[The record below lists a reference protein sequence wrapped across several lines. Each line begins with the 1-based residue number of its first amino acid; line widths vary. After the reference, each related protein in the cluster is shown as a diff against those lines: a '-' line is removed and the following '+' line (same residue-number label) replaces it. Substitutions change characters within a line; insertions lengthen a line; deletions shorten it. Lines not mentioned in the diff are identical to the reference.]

1 LSPVPLTSWTA
12 CPAAQPSIALW
23 ILSWSGRESSAALS
37 TLSSEPFL
45 GVSVA
50 WICLQTGGLDG
61 SLTLPQEVTTAAS
74 LAARVGKVTVSEIPT
89 EVAIQIKC
97 RNVQAPYFC
106 PAAMKD
112 CMLMKA
118 FLPIF

>member
-1 LSPVPLTSWTA
+1 MSPVPLTSWTA